1 MALDLHFHVVQ
12 YIEDPFIGEGRN
24 VAVLAHHLGKGYFR
38 ALGVN
43 GYHLAPS
50 HFKSLSPKAR
60 ESFWA
65 YQEWVECFRVM
76 SGIRSSEQFDE
87 VVARLG
93 ANSSGLVAS
102 SEGVLELTGDHII
115 DATGAMDYLFQR
127 LVRTPRVPPG
137 LAFEDRV
144 ADVFMQV
151 EMGNSQYFWDE
162 PVEVDMVSDD
172 GEELITLEFSH
183 LLAGDKPIGF
193 STLVLQGATQK
204 SLARQIERIATTFR
218 NAVKTGYLQ
227 QDRCILLC
235 GKISERHRELLLQ
248 LSGLA
253 EVMDV
258 FDESTTRRIRKL
270 VWPHS

>member
-12 YIEDPFIGEGRN
+12 YVEDPFIGEGRN

-60 ESFWA
+60 ESFWV
-65 YQEWVECFRVM
+65 YREWVECFRAI
-76 SGIRSSEQFDE
+76 SGIRSSDQFDE
-87 VVARLG
+87 IVTRLG
-93 ANSSGLVAS
+93 ARSSGLVAS
-102 SEGVLELTGDHII
+102 SEGVLELTGDQII

-127 LVRTPRVPPG
+127 LVRTPKILPS

-144 ADVFMQV
+144 ADVFIKV
-151 EMGNSQYFWDE
+151 EMGNGEYFWDE
-162 PVEVDMVSDD
+162 PVEVEMVSDE
-172 GEELITLEFSH
+172 EELLTLEFSH
-183 LLAGDKPIGF
+183 LLTGEKPIGF
-193 STLVLQGATQK
+193 NTLVLQGETPK
-204 SLARQIERIATTFR
+204 SLTRQIERITTTFR

-270 VWPHS
+270 VWTHS